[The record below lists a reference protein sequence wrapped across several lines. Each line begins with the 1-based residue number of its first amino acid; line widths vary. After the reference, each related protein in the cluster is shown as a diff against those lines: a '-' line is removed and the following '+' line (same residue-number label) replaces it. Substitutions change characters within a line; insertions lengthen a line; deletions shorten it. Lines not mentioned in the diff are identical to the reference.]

1 MSAAAPFSHIRLAF
15 FLEPIPQKWKFHLRK
30 DLASKKGRV
39 VPPSFRHIRLR
50 DLKQGKSMYR
60 LHCFAQ
66 SGNCYKV
73 ALMLALTGLPWEPVF
88 VDFFKGETRGERY
101 RSKVNELGEAPVL
114 ETDGKRISQSGV
126 ILDLLA
132 RETGKFAPGDGD
144 ERAECWRWILFDNH
158 KFTGYLSVYRFLRTF
173 VKDTDPAVLAFL
185 KARAER
191 AFAIADKH
199 FSNHAF
205 LLGDRP
211 TIADIS
217 MAGYVFYPVEETGFD
232 FKASYP
238 AIDAWRERIK
248 ALPGWKHPYDLMP
261 GHPLPG

>member
-1 MSAAAPFSHIRLAF
+1 M
-15 FLEPIPQKWKFHLRK
+15 
-30 DLASKKGRV
+30 
-39 VPPSFRHIRLR
+39 VPPSFRRIRLR
-50 DLKQGKSMYR
+50 DLEQGKSMYR

-73 ALMLALTGLPWEPVF
+73 ALMLALTGVPWEPVF

-101 RSKVNELGEAPVL
+101 RSEVNELGEAPVL
-114 ETDGKRISQSGV
+114 DVGGKRISQSGV

-132 RETGKFAPGDGD
+132 RETGKFAPRDED
-144 ERAECWRWILFDNH
+144 ERAQCWRWILFDNH
-158 KFTGYLSVYRFLRTF
+158 KFTGYLSVYRFLRSF
-173 VKDTDPAVLAFL
+173 MKDTDPAVLAFL

-217 MAGYVFYPVEETGFD
+217 MTGYVFFPVEETGFD
-232 FKASYP
+232 FETSHP
-238 AIDAWRERIK
+238 AIAAWRNRIK

-261 GHPLPG
+261 GHPLPPN